1 MKKII
6 SLLLTAVL
14 IITVFAGCG
23 KSEKKINLMYPFTA
37 NVNSYDPQVAS
48 TGDEYLI
55 IENTFE
61 GLIRIGS
68 DGKVKKGVADSWS
81 ISDDGLT
88 YTFNLKRGMKWNI
101 DTEKDDKGEYKDER
115 LQMLGKEF
123 NPDITANDFVFALQ
137 RAASKDTNCP
147 LFSTI
152 SCIKN
157 ASAIHSGK
165 KGVSTLGAT
174 APDTYT
180 LKIQLEKADKSFM
193 ETLTT
198 AVAMPCNE
206 EFFNATDG
214 RYGLDTK
221 YTLFNGQFYL
231 DQILASSYL
240 LRNNKFYKG
249 DYPAKA
255 NQLALKILTDEN
267 KDKTV
272 ENLKSG
278 YYDAAFIDGEDS
290 DSIKDSSGI
299 TYEPYVD
306 TTWAFILNTNNELLQ
321 SKFMRKAFCQGFTIL
336 KDTKKDYLAAATNLT
351 PPSCTIGGNN
361 AIKAMGSTVI
371 KQDISKS
378 VENWNK
384 AINILD
390 STNVELTIITTDY
403 MKNYAKQMLKGIQQ
417 GIGTSLKNSNG
428 DTINFT
434 LKVESMTDDELKS
447 KVSSGDYDIAFYPF
461 TSDSMSAVSYLQS
474 IADDNPMNCDTTD
487 VEKYLK
493 QANYAGNIKDSSVSI
508 KNAEDA
514 LLLTYSICPMMYETS
529 YYACAKG
536 VKNVEFHPGTGRVN
550 FVNATREK

>member
-1 MKKII
+1 
-6 SLLLTAVL
+6 
-14 IITVFAGCG
+14 
-23 KSEKKINLMYPFTA
+23 
-37 NVNSYDPQVAS
+37 
-48 TGDEYLI
+48 
-55 IENTFE
+55 
-61 GLIRIGS
+61 
-68 DGKVKKGVADSWS
+68 
-81 ISDDGLT
+81 
-88 YTFNLKRGMKWNI
+88 MKWNI

-165 KGVSTLGAT
+165 KGTSTLGAT

-206 EFFNATDG
+206 EFFNATEG

-221 YTLFNGQFYL
+221 YILFNGQFYL

-371 KQDISKS
+371 KQDIIQS

-487 VEKYLK
+487 IEKYLK

>member
-1 MKKII
+1 MKKMI

-165 KGVSTLGAT
+165 KGTSTLGAT

-206 EFFNATDG
+206 EFFNATEG

-336 KDTKKDYLAAATNLT
+336 KDTKKNYLTAATNLT

-371 KQDISKS
+371 KQDIIQS

-487 VEKYLK
+487 IEKYLK